1 VNDLTIGALA
11 RGAGVGVETVRYYQR
26 RGLMPEP
33 ERRSGQ
39 IRRYHRDD
47 LERLRFI
54 RAAKGLGFSLRDIR
68 ELLRLEASGCCNDV
82 KRLVQ
87 SRFREIVRQIE
98 HLQETQVVLS
108 EVLRQCENSGGNV
121 RCPLIDSLESRS
133 TAID

>member
-1 VNDLTIGALA
+1 MNDLTIGALA
-11 RGAGVGVETVRYYQR
+11 SRAGVGVETVRYYQR

-33 ERRSGQ
+33 QRQPGQ

-54 RAAKGLGFSLRDIR
+54 RAAKSLGFSLRDVQ
-68 ELLRLEASGCCNDV
+68 ELLRLEASGSCDDV

-87 SRFREIVRQIE
+87 SRSREVARQIE
-98 HLQETQVVLS
+98 HLQESQAVLS
-108 EVLRQCENSGGNV
+108 EVLRQCENSGGDV
-121 RCPLIDSLESRS
+121 RCPLIASLESRS